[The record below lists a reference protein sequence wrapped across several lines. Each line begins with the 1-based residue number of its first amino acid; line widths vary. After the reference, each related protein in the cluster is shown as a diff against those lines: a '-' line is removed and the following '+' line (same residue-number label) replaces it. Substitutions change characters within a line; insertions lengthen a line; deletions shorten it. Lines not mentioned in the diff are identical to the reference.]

1 MVGMET
7 IADPATARTPPAHA
21 WHRPADAA
29 DPNGPSPRVGPD
41 PAVGLLDRP
50 IFESVALVARRQP
63 DALAVQ
69 AGARR
74 VTYGRLLAQATAL
87 AVRLTAD
94 TEHGAA
100 VAILLP
106 DPVDAT
112 CAILACLAA
121 GRPCLS
127 LNVALPP
134 ARLTEILA
142 DAAPGA
148 LVVAGDAAP
157 CAVPLGIRMIS
168 LNGRQADTGESPPR
182 QGAPDAPCLVTY
194 TSGSTGRP
202 KGIVR
207 SAAQMLVRARKRI
220 QNFQLGP
227 SDRTLQLYSLSNGPG
242 VSTLLSALLSG
253 GALYFADPTLIG
265 ARGVLGLARM
275 VGATQLVSG
284 LAMLR
289 VLFAL
294 SGAGAAFA
302 TLRGVYAGSD
312 PVFLHDIE
320 NWRKAIPCRC
330 VIHIGYGLTE
340 GSPLA
345 AWLVPPILPA
355 GTMRL
360 PVGRLVPWTEF
371 AITGPDGSPVAGDDP
386 GELWA
391 RGRMLSLGEWRQ
403 GRCVPGSLLTDPDD
417 PAGAILRT
425 GDLVRLRQDGLL
437 EFLGRVDD
445 QIRIRG
451 YRVEPAE
458 VERVLRQ
465 TPGVADAALLTRRG
479 VGDPVLVAFAVAADD
494 AVPATVVKAASDDL
508 SAALPAYM
516 RPARL
521 HVVAF
526 LPKLP
531 SGKFDP
537 AALARMDDAL
547 RLAAG

>member
-1 MVGMET
+1 
-7 IADPATARTPPAHA
+7 
-21 WHRPADAA
+21 
-29 DPNGPSPRVGPD
+29 
-41 PAVGLLDRP
+41 
-50 IFESVALVARRQP
+50 
-63 DALAVQ
+63 
-69 AGARR
+69 
-74 VTYGRLLAQATAL
+74 
-87 AVRLTAD
+87 
-94 TEHGAA
+94 
-100 VAILLP
+100 
-106 DPVDAT
+106 
-112 CAILACLAA
+112 
-121 GRPCLS
+121 
-127 LNVALPP
+127 
-134 ARLTEILA
+134 
-142 DAAPGA
+142 
-148 LVVAGDAAP
+148 
-157 CAVPLGIRMIS
+157 
-168 LNGRQADTGESPPR
+168 
-182 QGAPDAPCLVTY
+182 
-194 TSGSTGRP
+194 
-202 KGIVR
+202 
-207 SAAQMLVRARKRI
+207 
-220 QNFQLGP
+220 
-227 SDRTLQLYSLSNGPG
+227 
-242 VSTLLSALLSG
+242 
-253 GALYFADPTLIG
+253 
-265 ARGVLGLARM
+265 
-275 VGATQLVSG
+275 
-284 LAMLR
+284 
-289 VLFAL
+289 
-294 SGAGAAFA
+294 
-302 TLRGVYAGSD
+302 
-312 PVFLHDIE
+312 
-320 NWRKAIPCRC
+320 
-330 VIHIGYGLTE
+330 
-340 GSPLA
+340 
-345 AWLVPPILPA
+345 
-355 GTMRL
+355 MRL